1 MSIRKYSGVGKYRR
15 LRPVMADR
23 RNHSG
28 GDTQQERQVRAST
41 ILRLNSHYC
50 SWSRLREMC
59 QRWWSTRL
67 ALPVQINAGHPGAR
81 RIIIVCT
88 VNVGQMKARKKPRR
102 GHSSQYDCWSLFR
115 SIFFQIAIKE
125 LQLGCCLV
133 FVYIFPLICGWEES
147 SRKLNLISPSM
158 HMSMSFVFSSVCVCV
173 CLWNWPRLII
183 AL

>member
-67 ALPVQINAGHPGAR
+67 ALPVQINAGRPGAR
-81 RIIIVCT
+81 SKNNNSLDGWTLGKWKRE
-88 VNVGQMKARKKPRR
+88 KKPRR

-115 SIFFQIAIKE
+115 SIFFFQIAIKE

-158 HMSMSFVFSSVCVCV
+158 HMSMSFVFLSVCVCV
-173 CLWNWPRLII
+173 CVCMKL
-183 AL
+183 A